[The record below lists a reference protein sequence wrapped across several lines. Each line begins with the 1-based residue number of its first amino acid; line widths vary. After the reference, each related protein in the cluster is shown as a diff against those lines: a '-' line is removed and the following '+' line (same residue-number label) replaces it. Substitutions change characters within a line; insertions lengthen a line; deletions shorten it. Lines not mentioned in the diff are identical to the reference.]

1 MQAVVAAGGYGTRLY
16 PLTASKPKHV
26 LPILD
31 GTVLGKLV
39 SDLAS
44 FGVDE
49 VIVTLSYHPEHV
61 IRALSGIKRPTV
73 LYSFEAEP
81 RGTAGGVREI
91 LGVLEDRFLFLNGDI
106 YHNLDLRELIEFH
119 EESGAL
125 ATMALRETDR
135 PWEYGIVRISAD
147 GRVLAFQE
155 KPGKGEEFSNLIN
168 AGIYVLE
175 REAIE
180 KFVEPGV
187 FTDFSK
193 HVFPRILKTGRLYA
207 LLLEG
212 DWIDVGRPSD
222 LLRANFMELRRRGLR
237 RFVASGAR
245 IDRGCREPGD
255 GRGRGWEGLPGQT
268 LDPGRGLQGCPRLD
282 RGQLRAG
289 GWLLFRGDGGEFQDN
304 VSIDGHPSPGE
315 KRVDRADPREIRR
328 GLPVGRIERDW
339 PSLTIDADAGGN
351 FGDHLR
357 EVGRRRGFPFHFF
370 MGMMQRNTKSSVLGF
385 LYQ

>member
-245 IDRGCREPGD
+245 IEGELETSIVLEGAVVEEGAEVAESLVMAGAVV
-255 GRGRGWEGLPGQT
+255 GRGSRVRHSILGEGSKVAPGST
-268 LDPGRGLQGCPRLD
+268 VV
-282 RGQLRAG
+282 
-289 GWLLFRGDGGEFQDN
+289 N
-304 VSIDGHPSPGE
+304 
-315 KRVDRADPREIRR
+315 
-328 GLPVGRIERDW
+328 
-339 PSLTIDADAGGN
+339 
-351 FGDHLR
+351 
-357 EVGRRRGFPFHFF
+357 
-370 MGMMQRNTKSSVLGF
+370 SVLGDGSF
-385 LYQ
+385 FEGMGESFKIM